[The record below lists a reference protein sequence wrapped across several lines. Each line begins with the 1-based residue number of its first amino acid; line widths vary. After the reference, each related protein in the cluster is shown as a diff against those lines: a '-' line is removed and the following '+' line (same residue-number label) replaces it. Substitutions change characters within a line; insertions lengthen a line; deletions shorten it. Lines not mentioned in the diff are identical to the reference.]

1 MHPAVKVLYPLETS
15 FPLPPQSCR
24 LDFQGITI
32 GLELFGDFGPT
43 VCKFGPDALK
53 PVMEQTLDI
62 LIKQSPEQ
70 LARLPQLADTMA
82 NVDPAILTVSEPLL
96 EALDPSVSL
105 PSPCLFEPA
114 CPGSIPCWGTVRTR
128 GICFPTQSDSS

>member
-1 MHPAVKVLYPLETS
+1 MPPLLGACSMHPAVKVLYPLETT
-15 FPLPPQSCR
+15 FPLPPQCCR

-32 GLELFGDFGPT
+32 GLELFADFGPT

-53 PVMEQTLDI
+53 PAMEQTLDI

-70 LARLPQLADTMA
+70 LARLPQLADTIA

-96 EALDPSVSL
+96 EAL
-105 PSPCLFEPA
+105 
-114 CPGSIPCWGTVRTR
+114 
-128 GICFPTQSDSS
+128 